1 MLSVS
6 CRADDE
12 LTPPARLAAAGKR
25 LDTMLQAVSQVRT
38 ALDRFYATLNDEQK
52 AQFEAIGPR
61 RTSFADR
68 ADMMQRRG
76 RRYSA
81 ARDSG
86 CDPGLLSGITRC
98 RTKGPLMTAN
108 PVLWNLSESGV
119 ATVTL
124 NRPEVNNAYDAGLI
138 NGVLAAMDELG
149 KKPNLRV
156 VVLKGNGKHFQ
167 AGADLKWIN
176 GVRPKS
182 AADNE
187 AVSRAT
193 FEAVQRLNTLP
204 IPTVALVQGGCFG
217 GGTGVISACDV
228 VIAADNALF
237 SITEVRWGL
246 TAAIIIPQLCDA
258 IGVRQVRRYA
268 LTGERFGAADARRIG
283 LVHEVVP
290 LAELEAAGAKV
301 VEQLLANGPQ
311 AMAETKALALESS
324 FGGMSVDDD
333 AYARLVRMHSDRR
346 QTKGGVGGV
355 GVVRGKAGREVGG
368 GREVSSSV
376 APTRLRQQ

>member
-1 MLSVS
+1 MLAPQCNHAV
-6 CRADDE
+6 CG
-12 LTPPARLAAAGKR
+12 TGPAK
-25 LDTMLQAVSQVRT
+25 S
-38 ALDRFYATLNDEQK
+38 DRSGMAPFSLWSAFKPQSPR
-52 AQFEAIGPR
+52 GP
-61 RTSFADR
+61 S
-68 ADMMQRRG
+68 M
-76 RRYSA
+76 
-81 ARDSG
+81 
-86 CDPGLLSGITRC
+86 P
-98 RTKGPLMTAN
+98 AN
-108 PVLWNLSESGV
+108 PVLWDLDEYGV

-138 NGVLAAMDELG
+138 SGVLAAMDELG
-149 KKPNLRV
+149 KQPKLRV

-176 GVRPKS
+176 AVRPQS
-182 AADNE
+182 PEANE

-193 FEAVQRLNTLP
+193 FEAVQRLNQLP

-217 GGTGVISACDV
+217 GGTGVIPACDV

-246 TAAIIIPQLCDA
+246 TAAIIIPQQCDA

-268 LTGERFGAADARRIG
+268 LTGERFGAEDARRIG

-311 AMAETKALALESS
+311 AMAETKRLALESS
-324 FGGMSVDDD
+324 FGGMAVDDA
-333 AYARLVRMHSDRR
+333 AYKRLLEMHSLKR
-346 QTKGGVGGV
+346 QSAEAAEGLASFAEK
-355 GVVRGKAGREVGG
+355 RAANWAGAK
-368 GREVSSSV
+368 S
-376 APTRLRQQ
+376 

>member
-1 MLSVS
+1 MWDL
-6 CRADDE
+6 D
-12 LTPPARLAAAGKR
+12 AR
-25 LDTMLQAVSQVRT
+25 
-38 ALDRFYATLNDEQK
+38 
-52 AQFEAIGPR
+52 
-61 RTSFADR
+61 
-68 ADMMQRRG
+68 
-76 RRYSA
+76 
-81 ARDSG
+81 
-86 CDPGLLSGITRC
+86 
-98 RTKGPLMTAN
+98 
-108 PVLWNLSESGV
+108 GV
-119 ATVTL
+119 ATSTL

-149 KKPNLRV
+149 RKPNLRV

-182 AADNE
+182 AEDNE

-228 VIAADNALF
+228 VVAADNALF

-268 LTGERFGAADARRIG
+268 LTGERFGAAERSKWEPFRT
-283 LVHEVVP
+283 
-290 LAELEAAGAKV
+290 
-301 VEQLLANGPQ
+301 
-311 AMAETKALALESS
+311 AMAEASLFDG
-324 FGGMSVDDD
+324 FGDKQTRTAIEVASGP
-333 AYARLVRMHSDRR
+333 VRVKIAINEQR
-346 QTKGGVGGV
+346 
-355 GVVRGKAGREVGG
+355 A
-368 GREVSSSV
+368 
-376 APTRLRQQ
+376 A